1 MKMWRQWYGWAL
13 SKVSPVS
20 HAKLECSRMVNKY
33 YTQPRHAGK
42 SDRGSSNPTRIL
54 KQQCHKWTCPAQN
67 HALSNTQWLFIV
79 VQTFRVKLMDSQVS
93 QTPRLL
99 QEVSLIQLCN
109 SLRVPMCFL
118 LSLLFKAVYLLFKI
132 TNVIYDNSLH
142 LIFYF
147 CVSANTGSIN
157 YVKS

>member
-1 MKMWRQWYGWAL
+1 M
-13 SKVSPVS
+13 
-20 HAKLECSRMVNKY
+20 
-33 YTQPRHAGK
+33 
-42 SDRGSSNPTRIL
+42 
-54 KQQCHKWTCPAQN
+54 
-67 HALSNTQWLFIV
+67 